1 MNQAPEHVLC
11 KRRSMPGVSRLPHSF
26 DLFSK
31 HRHCTKHI
39 ECVETL
45 EKFTCLLVGSLIMM
59 DAAMGI
65 LFCSLVVGLWNV
77 ALNKECFRKFEAW
90 WGWLEE
96 VLRSADY
103 ILSLSSFRSGYV
115 YGLLDALMAP

>member
-1 MNQAPEHVLC
+1 
-11 KRRSMPGVSRLPHSF
+11 
-26 DLFSK
+26 
-31 HRHCTKHI
+31 
-39 ECVETL
+39 
-45 EKFTCLLVGSLIMM
+45 MM

-77 ALNKECFRKFEAW
+77 TLNKECFRKFEAW

-96 VLRSADY
+96 VLRSADD
-103 ILSLSSFRSGYV
+103 ILSLSFFRSGYV